1 LTSAGEKINVWLDY
15 NQKLKSTEVVSV
27 VRHEAY
33 VRQSDSS
40 VVTPRRTY
48 EESRIKPPSGGNVG
62 ATIESADLASPPKD
76 DHPPAPAAVSPIL
89 AELSALVPSLAA
101 PETGQD
107 RALVAK
113 HFFAEQVRLLYR
125 FSLVGYLAELML
137 TFLLGAILWDELGE
151 RPVLFAWF
159 IAAYL
164 VMVSRYVL
172 YKLFIRAN
180 PHSERLSTWEIRF
193 AIGCLLMAALW
204 GLMGSVLLP
213 TASQTQLPFMM
224 LLALL
229 TTGAVAY
236 LAPHKTL
243 FTFTALISLLPTGV
257 ITLGLGDRA
266 SSMLGAA
273 IAVLTGLL
281 VVVHRK
287 VHKALLD
294 SLTARF
300 DNVLIS
306 LRLEEEKN
314 RVEQANRALEQESVD
329 RRKAER
335 AELLAL
341 QRLKWHLERT
351 PIAFIEWDL
360 EFRVSSWNPAA
371 EAIFG
376 HIAGEV
382 IGESAYILVT
392 DGMESERFASMWME
406 LIQRR
411 HSTRVS
417 MTNKTKRGEAIST
430 EWYNTPLVDEN
441 NEIIGVASLVQ
452 DVTERLNTE
461 RTIHY
466 MAHHDALTGLPNRR
480 LMQDRL
486 NQAILS
492 ARRQRHHVGLLFID
506 LDHFKQVND
515 TLGHETGDYVLRDVS
530 KRLAGAVREG
540 DTVSRAGGDEFVIVL
555 PDLEK
560 PEFAQV
566 VADKILIEL
575 ARPIEVSG
583 HELRVTASIGISHY
597 PNDGTDI
604 QHLLKHADSAM
615 YKAKDAGRNT
625 ARFCTS
631 DLNFLL
637 STPLEVESRLRCAIE
652 RNEFFLRYQPQVDV
666 LSGKIVGLEALLR
679 WNDPQ
684 HGEIFPK
691 DFISIAEELGLI
703 VPIGERVFRSACQQI
718 KIWEKEGFPDLN
730 VSVNLSLREL
740 DSPLLLPMM
749 EAALLETGVCASQI
763 DLEITEA
770 VAMRNLDES
779 IEILTELRR
788 LGATISIDDF
798 GVGYSSL
805 GQLKRLPAQSLKI
818 DLSFISRIPEDH
830 NSCSITE
837 AIIAMGKR
845 LNLRVIAEGVEQ
857 VGQLEFLR
865 ANGCDAFQGFLF
877 AKPLPAS
884 EISALLKDQRMAA

>member
-1 LTSAGEKINVWLDY
+1 LFARHRLCQHFEQKSFVREPVWGCKTSAI
-15 NQKLKSTEVVSV
+15 
-27 VRHEAY
+27 
-33 VRQSDSS
+33 
-40 VVTPRRTY
+40 
-48 EESRIKPPSGGNVG
+48 
-62 ATIESADLASPPKD
+62 IESKDLVAPTKD
-76 DHPPAPAAVSPIL
+76 DNKIAETGLPPVIAQ
-89 AELSALVPSLAA
+89 LSVPGLSLAA
-101 PETGQD
+101 PVSAHD
-107 RALVAK
+107 RAFVAK
-113 HFFAEQVRLLYR
+113 HIFAEQVRLLYR
-125 FSLVGYLAELML
+125 FSLVGYLAELMV
-137 TFLLGAILWDELGE
+137 TFLLGAILWNELGQ
-151 RPVLFAWF
+151 RPILFAWL
-159 IAAYL
+159 IAAS
-164 VMVSRYVL
+164 VVTVGRYFL
-172 YKLFIRAN
+172 YKVFVRAN
-180 PHSERLSTWEIRF
+180 PSPEQLATWETRF
-193 AIGCLLMAALW
+193 VVGCLLMAALW
-204 GLMGSVLLP
+204 GLMGLMLLP
-213 TASQTQLPFMM
+213 ATDETQLPVII
-224 LLALL
+224 LVALL

-243 FTFTALISLLPTGV
+243 FTLTALVSLLPMGV
-257 ITLGLGDRA
+257 ITLGFGDRA

-273 IAVLTGLL
+273 ITVLAGLL
-281 VVVHRK
+281 VVVHSK

-300 DNVLIS
+300 DNVLIVM
-306 LRLEEEKN
+306 RLEEEKN

-335 AELLAL
+335 SELLAL
-341 QRLKWHLERT
+341 QRLKLHLERT
-351 PIAFIEWDL
+351 PIAFIEWDM

-376 HIAGEV
+376 HMASQV
-382 IGESAYILVT
+382 IGESGYILVN
-392 DGMESERFASMWME
+392 GGVESERFASMWME
-406 LIQRR
+406 LMQTR
-411 HSTRVS
+411 HATRVS
-417 MTNKTKRGEAIST
+417 MTINTKRGEEIST

-441 NEIIGVASLVQ
+441 NKVIGVASLVQ

-461 RTIHY
+461 RTIQY

-492 ARRQRHHVGLLFID
+492 ARRQQHHVGLLFID
-506 LDHFKQVND
+506 LDRFKLVND

-530 KRLAGAVREG
+530 KRLAKVVREG
-540 DTVSRAGGDEFVIVL
+540 DTVSREGGDEFVIVL

-566 VADKILIEL
+566 VAQKILTEL

-583 HELRVTASIGISHY
+583 HELTVTASIGISHY
-597 PNDGTDI
+597 PNDATDI

-615 YKAKDAGRNT
+615 YQAKDAGRNT
-625 ARFCTS
+625 ARFFTS

-637 STPLEVESRLRCAIE
+637 SKRLEVESRLRRGIE
-652 RNEFFLRYQPQVDV
+652 RSEFFLRYQPQVDV

-703 VPIGERVFRSACQQI
+703 VPLGEWVFRSACQQI
-718 KIWEKEGFPDLN
+718 KIWEQKGFPDLN
-730 VSVNLSLREL
+730 VSVNLSPRQFV
-740 DSPLLLPMM
+740 SRKLLPSMK
-749 EAALLETGVCASQI
+749 AALLETGVSASQI
-763 DLEITEA
+763 DLEITETA
-770 VAMRNLDES
+770 AMRNLDQT

-788 LGATISIDDF
+788 LGATISIDEF

-805 GQLKRLPAQSLKI
+805 GQLKRLPVQTLKI
-818 DLSFISRIPEDH
+818 DRSFISQMPEDH

-845 LNLRVIAEGVEQ
+845 LKLRVIAQGVEQ

-877 AKPLPAS
+877 AKPLTVP
-884 EISALLKDQRMAA
+884 EITALLKSQRMAA